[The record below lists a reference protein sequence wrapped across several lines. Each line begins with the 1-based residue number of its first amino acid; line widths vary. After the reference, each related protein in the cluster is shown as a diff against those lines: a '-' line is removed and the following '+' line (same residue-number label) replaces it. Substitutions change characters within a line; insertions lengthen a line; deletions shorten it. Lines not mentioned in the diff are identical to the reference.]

1 MSKRIIIIAKYAC
14 SKQEG
19 FETRTFAL
27 ARKFVKKGHEVDIF
41 TSDSNHLAKFP
52 TYKKLINKDNIDGI
66 NVYWIKTLKY
76 RRTGSIRRV
85 LSWFDFEIKFFIYC
99 RKFILRPDVII
110 TSSLSPFSILNGV
123 LLKNKFNNA
132 KLICEIRDIWPL
144 TLIEEGGYSKYHP
157 FSIFLSIIEKFGY
170 RKSDVVVGTMPN
182 LKEHVHNLLN
192 NKSLP
197 VYCIPFGLEPNDY
210 KLDSKSLKKDRDLI
224 NLKAKLAG
232 KFTIGYAGS
241 IGLSN
246 GLNSIINLIEK
257 FNETNKEI
265 NFIFLGDGAYKRK
278 YQKQLINC
286 DNVFFTGKIKRE
298 MVKYYLD
305 LFDILYF
312 SALPSKVWNYG
323 WSLNKMTD
331 YMMAGKPVLAS
342 YNGYRSMINEAKSG
356 FFVESNND
364 EKLKKIILD
373 ISKMKKKQLDTMGER
388 GKRWIIKNRKWDDIS
403 DNYIDIF

>member
-1 MSKRIIIIAKYAC
+1 MSKRIIILAKYAS
-14 SKQEG
+14 SKHEG

-27 ARKFVKKGHEVDIF
+27 ARKFVKKGHNVDLF

-52 TYKKLINKDNIDGI
+52 NYTNIINKKNIDGV

-76 RRTGSIRRV
+76 KRTGSIRRV

-99 RKFILRPDVII
+99 RKFISRPNVII

-123 LLKNKFNNA
+123 LLKSRFKSA

-157 FSIFLSIIEKFGY
+157 FSIFLSLIEKYGY
-170 RKSDVVVGTMPN
+170 RKSNIVVGTMPN
-182 LKEHVHNLLN
+182 LKEHVHNLLKS
-192 NKSLP
+192 KSLP
-197 VYCIPFGLEPNDY
+197 VYCIPFGLDPNDY
-210 KLDSKSLKKDRDLI
+210 KLDSKSLKNDQDLI
-224 NLKAKLAG
+224 NLKVKLAG

-257 FNETNKEI
+257 LNITKNQI
-265 NFIFLGDGAYKRK
+265 NFVFLGDGAYREK
-278 YQKQLINC
+278 YQNQLSKC

-305 LFDILYF
+305 LFDVLYF
-312 SALPSKVWNYG
+312 SALPSKVWDYG

-342 YNGYRSMINEAKSG
+342 YNGYRSMINQAKSG
-356 FFVESNND
+356 FFVESNN
-364 EKLKKIILD
+364 EQKLKKMILD
-373 ISKMKKKQLDTMGER
+373 ISKMDKTQLDKMGKR
-388 GKRWIIKNRKWDDIS
+388 GRRWIIKNRKWDDIS
-403 DNYIDIF
+403 DNYIEIF

>member
-1 MSKRIIIIAKYAC
+1 MNKRIIILAKYAS

-27 ARKFVKKGHEVDIF
+27 ARKFVKKGYGVDLF

-52 TYKKLINKDNIDGI
+52 VYKKLINKDNIDGI
-66 NVYWIKTLKY
+66 NVYWIRTLKY
-76 RRTGSIRRV
+76 KKTGSIRRV

-99 RKFILRPDVII
+99 RKFIARPDVII

-123 LLKNKFNNA
+123 LLKSRFKNA

-157 FSIFLSIIEKFGY
+157 FSIFLSLIEKYGY
-170 RKSDVVVGTMPN
+170 RKSDIVVGTMPN
-182 LKEHVHNLLN
+182 LKEHVHNIL
-192 NKSLP
+192 KSKYLP
-197 VYCIPFGLEPNDY
+197 VYCIPFGLEVDEY
-210 KLDSKSLKKDRDLI
+210 KLNLKSLKNDQDLFK
-224 NLKAKLAG
+224 LKEKLTG

-246 GLNSIINLIEK
+246 GLDTIINLIEK
-257 FNETNKEI
+257 LNITKNQI
-265 NFIFLGDGAYKRK
+265 NFVFLGDGAYREK
-278 YQKQLINC
+278 YQNQLIKC

-305 LFDILYF
+305 LFDVLYF
-312 SALPSKVWNYG
+312 SALPSKVWDYG

-356 FFVESNND
+356 FFVESNN
-364 EKLKKIILD
+364 EQKLKKIIIDLYNMD
-373 ISKMKKKQLDTMGER
+373 RSKLHKIGQR
-388 GKRWIIKNRKWDDIS
+388 GRKWIIKNRRWDDIS
-403 DNYIDIF
+403 NNYIDLF